1 MPDATIFQ
9 HYIFLEF
16 ILPFLLMF
24 AIIFAILE
32 KTKLMGED
40 KKQVNAIIAFVI
52 GLIFVSAAFPKHVV
66 NELILFLTIAIV
78 VMFVFLILYGFVA
91 SDKKEGLKVENWMKW
106 TFGILAGIGVVIAT
120 IYATGVDFFLL
131 DMLFNQPWS
140 GKVWTNVTFV
150 VVAIIAITVVL
161 KTGKKD

>member
-32 KTKLMGED
+32 
-40 KKQVNAIIAFVI
+40 
-52 GLIFVSAAFPKHVV
+52 SAAFPKHVV

-140 GKVWTNVTFV
+140 GKV
-150 VVAIIAITVVL
+150 
-161 KTGKKD
+161 

>member
-16 ILPFLLMF
+16 ILPFLFMF

-52 GLIFVSAAFPKHVV
+52 GLIFVSAAFSKHVV
-66 NELILFLTIAIV
+66 NELVLFLTIAIV

-91 SDKKEGLKVENWMKW
+91 SDKEGLKVVNWVKW

-140 GKVWTNVTFV
+140 GKVWTNVAFV
-150 VVAIIAITVVL
+150 VVAVIAVVVVL
-161 KTGKKD
+161 KGGKKE